1 MMDKRGQFFLL
12 AAVII
17 SAVIISLG
25 TSTNKVTTNDE
36 PDSFYDFSYEVKR
49 EVGAFLD
56 YEVYS
61 GFNDETNLS
70 EFVNLLAEEAE
81 ERNLGSDFIFIY
93 GGGDEPSEWNIKN
106 FGSVSIYA
114 EGEEI
119 MGLNEGESRIC
130 FEQMCQDIENIN
142 NFDELDNNV
151 FLDLELDRDTILI
164 EINGNEFTFPLSDY
178 QQVIFVMQKD
188 VDGNRYIVVE

>member
-1 MMDKRGQFFLL
+1 MDKKGQFFLL
-12 AAVII
+12 AAVIV

-25 TSTNKVTTNDE
+25 ASLNKVTTNDE

-70 EFVNLLAEEAE
+70 EFVDLLAEEAE
-81 ERNLGSDFIFIY
+81 ERNLESDFIFIY
-93 GGGDEPSEWNIKN
+93 GGGTDSSEWNIRN
-106 FGSVSIYA
+106 YGSVSVYA

-119 MGLNEGESRIC
+119 RGLNEEKSRIC
-130 FEQMCQDIENIN
+130 FDQMCQNIENIKD
-142 NFDELDNNV
+142 FDELDNNV
-151 FLDLELDRDTILI
+151 FWDLELDRDTILI
-164 EINGNEFTFPLSDY
+164 EINGNEFFFPLSDY